1 MSAMRRGRD
10 GTRRQGKQG
19 FDARRYARN
28 LEFRLVVAFFVLLYG
43 LGGAL
48 IWHFYGRA
56 AAVLGLLC
64 ISGGLLALLLLWA
77 IMTLIGWWA
86 NREYE
91 S

>member
-1 MSAMRRGRD
+1 MSAMRQGRD
-10 GTRRQGKQG
+10 GTRRQSNQS

-28 LEFRLVVAFFVLLYG
+28 LEFRLVVAFFILLYG

-48 IWHFYGRA
+48 IWYFYGRA
-56 AAVLGLLC
+56 AALLGLLC
-64 ISGGLLALLLLWA
+64 ITGGLLALLLLWA

-86 NREYE
+86 NREYD

>member
-1 MSAMRRGRD
+1 MSAMRRDGKRAGRR
-10 GTRRQGKQG
+10 GQRG

-43 LGGAL
+43 LGGTL
-48 IWHFYGRA
+48 IWYFYGRA

-64 ISGGLLALLLLWA
+64 ISGGLFALLLLWA

-86 NREYE
+86 NREYDA
-91 S
+91 